1 MNTTIIALGNTSGVP
16 ARFNSISEPSDSS
29 IVLPELNSVTEVN
42 CTSEEEV
49 FLHAISVGGIQYGTT
64 ADTVNGNSVNQIGV
78 SGLLPCADASGE
90 KAKCVRSDG
99 GEAKPPNIR
108 TDIQR
113 SRDWEEWYRTIWK
126 LKVSGRYQ
134 NHR

>member
-49 FLHAISVGGIQYGTT
+49 FAVDDFNVLIH
-64 ADTVNGNSVNQIGV
+64 
-78 SGLLPCADASGE
+78 
-90 KAKCVRSDG
+90 KA
-99 GEAKPPNIR
+99 IR
-108 TDIQR
+108 TPARKLAPQ
-113 SRDWEEWYRTIWK
+113 SR
-126 LKVSGRYQ
+126 
-134 NHR
+134 